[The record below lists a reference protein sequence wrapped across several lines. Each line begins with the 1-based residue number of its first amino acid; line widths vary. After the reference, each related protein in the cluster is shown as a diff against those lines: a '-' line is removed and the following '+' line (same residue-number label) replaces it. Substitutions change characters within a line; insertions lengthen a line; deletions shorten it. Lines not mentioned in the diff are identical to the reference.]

1 MVRVSVIIPCYNQGH
16 FLEESLNSVATQT
29 FQDFEIIVVND
40 GSTDKSSQ
48 HILKNLDR
56 EKVRVI
62 HQENM
67 GLAGARNT
75 GIEHGRGEYVLPLD
89 ADDRI
94 EPEYLEK
101 AVQILDSMP
110 KVGIVYCRAQLF
122 GAVETEWQLPD
133 YSLQEM
139 LKENLIF
146 CSALFRRSDWK
157 SVGGYDTGMVYG
169 WEDYEF
175 WLSLIERG
183 REVYRLPDILFCY
196 RVASD
201 SMVRSKEK
209 WQKIAMFKRIYQR
222 HTALFHDNIEVWIE
236 AVLDTGKN
244 YYTSRLYVDCGEGIS
259 DDTSLVRKVEQTT
272 PELLFDLKTFGNIQ
286 ALRFDPVDVPAV
298 VEILS
303 IHLIYEDGRQKKVDR
318 CTDNAL
324 FCIGSD
330 RFFATGDPQ
339 FFLEL
344 EPPTF
349 EGLIGLSIRL
359 SFKSLGDEALS
370 RIVKIQQDRI
380 DSQTELELMVP
391 KNDQGAVGA
400 FCSSLRK
407 KTSESVAEY
416 LKRQLRLF

>member
-16 FLEESLNSVATQT
+16 FLEESLNSVAAQT

-40 GSTDKSSQ
+40 GSTDKASIR
-48 HILKNLDR
+48 ILENLDR

-94 EPEYLEK
+94 EPDYLEQ
-101 AVQILDSMP
+101 AVRILDSMP

-139 LKENLIF
+139 LKDNLIF
-146 CSALFRRSDWK
+146 CSALFRRSDWQV
-157 SVGGYDTGMVYG
+157 VGGYDTGMVYG
-169 WEDYEF
+169 WEDYDF

-183 REVYRLPDILFCY
+183 REVYRLPEILFCY

-209 WQKIAMFKRIYQR
+209 WQKVAMFKRIYQR

-236 AVLDTGKN
+236 AVLDTGKK
-244 YYTSRLYVDCGEGIS
+244 YYTSRLYVDCGHGIS
-259 DDTSLVRKVEQTT
+259 DETSLARKVEKTT
-272 PELLFDLKTFGNIQ
+272 PEISFDLDTFQDIQ

-298 VEILS
+298 VEIFS
-303 IHLIYEDGRQKKVDR
+303 IYLIYEGGSQREVDR
-318 CTDNAL
+318 YTDNAL
-324 FCIGSD
+324 FCAGSD
-330 RFFATGDPQ
+330 RFFATDDPQ
-339 FFLEL
+339 YCLDLESSA
-344 EPPTF
+344 F

-359 SFKSLGDEALS
+359 SFKSLGDEALG
-370 RIVKIQQDRI
+370 RIVKMQQDQI
-380 DSQTELELMVP
+380 DSQTKMMASR
-391 KNDQGAVGA
+391 NDLGAVGA
-400 FCSSLRK
+400 FCNSLRK
-407 KTSESVAEY
+407 KTSESVAGY
-416 LKRQLRLF
+416 LKRQLRPF